1 MGTEKNE
8 RTFVN
13 KKEFLEIASSC
24 MKYRICP
31 IRESFILWLFFFTAF
46 PLAAQTLPT
55 STDAETVHRDN
66 LWNSYRIEQEIR
78 QFRNQPAGV
87 AISTPQLPPQLLDEK
102 SDQKILKL
110 NDIIFFP
117 PPQSLTLG
125 ELQTIAQKYIRQE
138 KVSIRDLYQMLTEI
152 DALFD
157 TRHIVG
163 RAVLPVQ
170 DIENGVVR
178 VQIIEGTIEKTI
190 IAEKRQAIPLIDRYR
205 NKDGFVEE
213 KTPFGQH
220 FIKKHFPIPQGKTLN
235 LKELENEILKFNRK
249 YRTQLIAELEPG
261 DELGGSNL
269 KLTAVVPQMLSG
281 GYFLDNSGRDTSGKI
296 RNGAFILT
304 QSVLGLDEMV
314 YCSFDKTEGT
324 EYISLFSEVPITKF
338 GTYAEFSTSYGTP
351 ETLYGDFAVL
361 NINGMSRRYR
371 PGVRQTLL
379 NSKNHKTDLSFA
391 VESYVSETR
400 FDTQIN
406 YAEKLTA
413 YTFGISDIRRTKK
426 SVFAGSLSMQLG
438 NTGIKSFD
446 GNVLQPYYYRHYY
459 LLNASLTSVLYPNK
473 KWTLIGKLNG
483 QWALSDLAQSRIYQ
497 IGGMATVRGVR
508 EGLMSAESGYL
519 LNLEARRM
527 LYQCRQNRLEAF
539 GFFDHGGV
547 FNRIRPANVESADYL
562 SSLGLGII
570 FSWNKYFSFIAG
582 YGKPQWTK
590 ASHKE
595 EYRKALKNGNGYFT
609 LQATF

>member
-1 MGTEKNE
+1 M
-8 RTFVN
+8 RH
-13 KKEFLEIASSC
+13 
-24 MKYRICP
+24 RIYP
-31 IRESFILWLFFFTAF
+31 IQGSFILWLFFLTTT
-46 PLAAQTLPT
+46 PLIAQTLPT
-55 STDAETVHRDN
+55 STDAETIHRDN
-66 LWNSYRIEQEIR
+66 LWNNYRIEQEIR
-78 QFRNQPAGV
+78 QFRNQPTGI

-110 NDIIFFP
+110 NDVLFFP
-117 PPQSLTLG
+117 LPKSIALE
-125 ELQTIAQKYIRQE
+125 ELQAIAQKYIRQE

-157 TRHIVG
+157 ARHIVG

-170 DIENGVVR
+170 NIENGVVH
-178 VQIIEGTIEKTI
+178 VQIIEGKIEKTI
-190 IAEKRQAIPLIDRYR
+190 IEEKRQAIPFIDHYR

-213 KTPFGQH
+213 KTPFGKH
-220 FIKKHFPIPQGKTLN
+220 FIKKHFPIPKDKTLN

-261 DELGGSNL
+261 DEIGGSNL

-281 GYFLDNSGRDTSGKI
+281 GYFLDNSGRNTSGKI

-304 QSVLGLDEMV
+304 QSVLGMDEMV

-324 EYISLFSEVPITKF
+324 EYISLFAEVPITRF
-338 GTYAEFSTSYGTP
+338 GTYAELSANYGTP
-351 ETLYGDFAVL
+351 ETLYGDFAAL

-371 PGVRQTLL
+371 PALRQTLF
-379 NSKNHKTDLSFA
+379 NSKNRKTDLSLA

-413 YTFGISDIRRTKK
+413 YNLGISDIRRTKK
-426 SVFAGSLSMQLG
+426 SVFASSLSLQMG
-438 NTGIKSFD
+438 NAGIKSFD
-446 GNVLQPYYYRHYY
+446 GNVLSPYFYRHYY

-473 KWTLIGKLNG
+473 KWTFIGKLNG
-483 QWALSDLAQSRIYQ
+483 QWALSDLVQSRIYQ

-527 LYQCRQNRLEAF
+527 LYQYKQNRLEVF

-547 FNRIRPANVESADYL
+547 FNRTHPANIESADYL
-562 SSLGLGII
+562 SSLGLGIT
-570 FSWNKYFSFIAG
+570 FNWNKYFSFTAG
-582 YGKPQWTK
+582 YGKPQWIK

-595 EYRKALKNGNGYFT
+595 EYRKALKNGNGYFA